1 MARRS
6 LKVLAFGCAAA
17 LAVMALAPASKAP
30 DFSML
35 QVWLSLTVG
44 VLVSLGVAASG

>member
-1 MARRS
+1 MARRI

-17 LAVMALAPASKAP
+17 LAILAVAP
-30 DFSML
+30 MSSTPDVGML
-35 QVWLSLTVG
+35 QVWLSLSVG